1 MRDKFRKL
9 TSMVAAATLCA
20 AAISFA
26 GCADSYSIKALPGN
40 IQGEVSSNGGFVV
53 EKGDYIYFIN
63 GAEDY
68 TASNKFGDVV
78 KGALMRLSK
87 SDLAAKKYA
96 DAETVVPMLF
106 VAQNFD
112 AGIYIY
118 GDYVYYAS
126 PTTEKDQDGN
136 VQNDWISFKR
146 AKLDGTDTMKDYY
159 FRSDDNAADYRFVEV
174 EDVVY
179 CLHTDD
185 KTLYSYNTETGAD
198 TVLVSGAGSDFY
210 FDSSDPENPLVY
222 YTMGVTQDIATDA
235 SSTVSYTQL
244 YSVRADAAVEKV
256 DASKASYTVEGG
268 KTYSFDANYIKN
280 NSDKFAGFD
289 AEDYT
294 TYPYVNLGNLV
305 LDGKGSSEAYKQTQF
320 NDDTSAPATP
330 NGYTYTI
337 QS

>member
-146 AKLDGTDTMKDYY
+146 AKLDGTEVMKDYY
-159 FRSDDNAADYRFVEV
+159 FRSD
-174 EDVVY
+174 
-179 CLHTDD
+179 
-185 KTLYSYNTETGAD
+185 
-198 TVLVSGAGSDFY
+198 
-210 FDSSDPENPLVY
+210 
-222 YTMGVTQDIATDA
+222 
-235 SSTVSYTQL
+235 
-244 YSVRADAAVEKV
+244 
-256 DASKASYTVEGG
+256 
-268 KTYSFDANYIKN
+268 
-280 NSDKFAGFD
+280 
-289 AEDYT
+289 
-294 TYPYVNLGNLV
+294 
-305 LDGKGSSEAYKQTQF
+305 
-320 NDDTSAPATP
+320 
-330 NGYTYTI
+330 NGYLHYGRFAHFGGGE
-337 QS
+337 

>member
-185 KTLYSYNTETGAD
+185 KTLYSYNTETGASKRAFSF
-198 TVLVSGAGSDFY
+198 SGSTLDVA
-210 FDSSDPENPLVY
+210 SSKI
-222 YTMGVTQDIATDA
+222 TMGASFNIALAIEILCFSPPDKVEPA
-235 SSTVSYTQL
+235 SPIIVS
-244 YSVRADAAVEKV
+244 
-256 DASKASYTVEGG
+256 
-268 KTYSFDANYIKN
+268 
-280 NSDKFAGFD
+280 
-289 AEDYT
+289 
-294 TYPYVNLGNLV
+294 
-305 LDGKGSSEAYKQTQF
+305 
-320 NDDTSAPATP
+320 
-330 NGYTYTI
+330 
-337 QS
+337 